1 MNFFAAFGK
10 AYSSAVSVARVFP
23 ILFLGLAAAEGAQ
36 HVVEWLGG
44 MYLSRASFSA
54 SENTPARMI
63 SGAVKITALTVVGY
77 WVFRYFASKG
87 SREATLAKDPTAVRL
102 FGVFMAFSLTL
113 DAIMLFLP
121 QFVSSE
127 GRGRSAVTLW
137 IMAIGLL
144 SYPIGVALIPWGV
157 ASALGDRRAS
167 PLFAFRRARGSIL
180 WGTALNLAAIT
191 PLMVVH
197 YALGLGA
204 IGKPQWVGIG
214 LLAADT
220 VVAAYLGLVLQTVQF
235 QIAQR
240 MAASVGEDLVLGRA

>member
-44 MYLSRASFSA
+44 MYLSGAGAAAAAYS
-54 SENTPARMI
+54 PGRMV
-63 SGAVKITALTVVGY
+63 SGFIKVFAVTVVGY
-77 WVFRYFASKG
+77 WVYRYVASKG

-102 FGVFMAFSLTL
+102 FGAFMAFALTL
-113 DAIMLFLP
+113 AAIMLFLP
-121 QFVSSE
+121 PFVSSE
-127 GRGRSAVTLW
+127 GRGRSAATL
-137 IMAIGLL
+137 AILAISLL

-157 ASALGDRRAS
+157 AGALGDRRAS

-180 WGTALNLAAIT
+180 WGTALSLAAIT

-204 IGKPQWVGIG
+204 IGKPQEVGIG

-220 VVAAYLGLVLQTVQF
+220 VVAAYLGLVMQTVQV